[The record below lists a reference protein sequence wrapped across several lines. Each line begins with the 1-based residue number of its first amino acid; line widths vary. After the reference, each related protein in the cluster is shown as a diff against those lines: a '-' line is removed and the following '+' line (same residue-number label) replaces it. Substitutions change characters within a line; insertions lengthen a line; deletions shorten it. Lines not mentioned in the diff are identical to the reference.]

1 MKHLKRF
8 NEAIV
13 EWETDNI
20 KSFYKELKDKLANL
34 PKLKYTLSFE
44 DIKEVG
50 DKHDI
55 EVVDYDTF
63 LDELP
68 TEMKKDAPPRNVPAF
83 ALVNPVTY
91 KARIVLNVGR
101 VDTYLLDHI
110 YHMLKHENVH
120 IGQRE
125 RKKDKSAGEFY
136 GDVRNTKAYFS
147 NKDEVMAFAQSVSDM
162 VMSRNPKSL
171 EEAIKMIERIPLWRP
186 IQTVDEKT
194 KNRYKKYI
202 YLYLERE
209 FEKQGKGKE
218 VPASQ
223 FLINQKLK

>member
-20 KSFYKELKDKLANL
+20 KALYQELKDKLSNL
-34 PKLKYTLSFE
+34 PRLKYTLSFD

-50 DKHDI
+50 EKHDI
-55 EVVDYDTF
+55 EVVNYDTF
-63 LDELP
+63 LNDLP
-68 TEMKKDAPPRNVPAF
+68 NEQMKKDAPPAVVPAF
-83 ALVNPVTY
+83 ALVNPTTH
-91 KARIVLNVGR
+91 KARIVLNTNK
-101 VDTYLLDHI
+101 VDKRLLDFI

-120 IGQRE
+120 VGQKM
-125 RKKDKSAGEFY
+125 RKKDKSSGEFM
-136 GDVRNTKAYFS
+136 GDISKTKEYFS

-162 VMSRNPKSL
+162 VMDQKPKTM
-171 EEAIKMIERIPLWRP
+171 EEAIKMIERTPLWRP

-194 KNRYKKYI
+194 KKRYKKYI

-209 FEKQGKGKE
+209 FEKRK
-218 VPASQ
+218 
-223 FLINQKLK
+223 

>member
-20 KSFYKELKDKLANL
+20 KAFYQELKDKLSNL
-34 PKLKYTLSFE
+34 PRLKYTLSFD

-50 DKHDI
+50 EKHDI
-55 EVVDYDTF
+55 EVVNYDTF
-63 LDELP
+63 LNDLP
-68 TEMKKDAPPRNVPAF
+68 TEQMKKDAPPRGVPAF
-83 ALVNPVTY
+83 GLVNPVTH
-91 KARIVLNVGR
+91 KARIVLNTNTIDQR
-101 VDTYLLDHI
+101 LLDYV

-120 IGQRE
+120 VGQKS
-125 RKKDKSAGEFY
+125 RKKDKSAGEFL
-136 GDVRNTKAYFS
+136 GDVTKTKEYFS

-162 VMSRNPKSL
+162 VMDMYPKSL
-171 EEAIKMIERIPLWRP
+171 EQAIKMIDRTPLWRP

-194 KNRYKKYI
+194 KKRYKKYI

-209 FEKQGKGKE
+209 FEKR
-218 VPASQ
+218 
-223 FLINQKLK
+223 NQTKKP

>member
-20 KSFYKELKDKLANL
+20 KSFYQELNNKKL
-34 PKLKYTLSFE
+34 PLSFN

-50 DKHDI
+50 EKHDI
-55 EVVDYDTF
+55 EVVNYDTF
-63 LDELP
+63 LNDLP
-68 TEMKKDAPPRNVPAF
+68 TEQMKADAPPRGVPAF
-83 ALVNPVTY
+83 GLVNPITH
-91 KARIVLNVGR
+91 KARLVINTNTIDKR
-101 VDTYLLDHI
+101 LLDFI

-120 IGQRE
+120 VGQKS
-125 RKKDKSAGEFY
+125 RKKDKSAGEY
-136 GDVRNTKAYFS
+136 LGDVSKTKEYFS

-162 VMSRNPKSL
+162 VMDQKPKTM
-171 EEAIKMIERIPLWRP
+171 EQAIKMIERTPLWRP

-194 KNRYKKYI
+194 KKRYMKYI

-209 FEKQGKGKE
+209 FEKRK
-218 VPASQ
+218 
-223 FLINQKLK
+223 

>member
-20 KSFYKELKDKLANL
+20 KSFYQELNNKKL
-34 PKLKYTLSFE
+34 PLSFN

-50 DKHDI
+50 EKHDI
-55 EVVDYDTF
+55 EVVNYDTF
-63 LDELP
+63 LNDLP
-68 TEMKKDAPPRNVPAF
+68 TEQMKADAPPRGVPAF
-83 ALVNPVTY
+83 GLVNTVTH
-91 KARIVLNVGR
+91 KARLVINTNTIDKR
-101 VDTYLLDHI
+101 LLDFI

-120 IGQRE
+120 VGQKS
-125 RKKDKSAGEFY
+125 RKKDKSAGEFL
-136 GDVRNTKAYFS
+136 GDVNKTKEYFS

-162 VMSRNPKSL
+162 VMDQKPKTM
-171 EEAIKMIERIPLWRP
+171 EQAIKMIERTPLWRP

-194 KNRYKKYI
+194 KKRYMKYI

-209 FEKQGKGKE
+209 FEKRK
-218 VPASQ
+218 
-223 FLINQKLK
+223 